1 MRPATALPVIAS
13 SIGGPFSPDR
23 VIVCIP
29 PAVACCLATA
39 VGIAKRF
46 DLTCHHRRNAVR
58 LCRPV
63 TAAALVLLAGA
74 PGAPAAESDFYKGK
88 QIRLIVS
95 TDAGGAYD
103 AYARLLV
110 QVLKDH
116 IPGNPAIIIQN
127 MPGASGLKT
136 ANFMYASA
144 SRDGTVIASTHAS
157 ILTTQLT
164 SPGAATFEST
174 RFSWIGSITT
184 DPFVGYV
191 WHTVPIRSLD
201 DTRTREVIMGGVSVG
216 ASSIDYAI
224 LARDMFGLKFKIVTG
239 YKASNDVKLAM
250 ERGEVQGTFA
260 NGWSSIK
267 TAEPE
272 WLRDNKIRIIVQH
285 GFHKLPELPDVP
297 LFIDLAQNEPDRQA
311 LVFMLA
317 RQEAAKPYF
326 APPDIPPERL
336 AILRRAFDATVRD
349 PRFAALASKASVAL
363 EGPMTGEEV
372 AALVAKV
379 AQTPPE
385 VIQRVTRMLS
395 EKK

>member
-1 MRPATALPVIAS
+1 
-13 SIGGPFSPDR
+13 
-23 VIVCIP
+23 
-29 PAVACCLATA
+29 
-39 VGIAKRF
+39 
-46 DLTCHHRRNAVR
+46 VR
-58 LCRPV
+58 LCRIV
-63 TAAALVLLAGA
+63 AAAGLALLASAHGA
-74 PGAPAAESDFYKGK
+74 WAQADFYRGK
-88 QIRLIVS
+88 QIRLVVS

-103 AYARLLV
+103 TYARLMV
-110 QVLKDH
+110 QVLRDH
-116 IPGNPAIIIQN
+116 IPGNPSIIIQN

-136 ANFMYASA
+136 ANFMHTTAP
-144 SRDGTVIASTHAS
+144 RDGTVIASTHAS
-157 ILTTQLT
+157 VLTAQLT
-164 SPGAATFEST
+164 SPGAAVFEST
-174 RFSWIGSITT
+174 KFSWLGSVTT
-184 DPFVGYV
+184 DPFIGYV
-191 WHTVPIRSLD
+191 WHTVPIKTLE

-216 ASSIDYAI
+216 ASSVDYAI
-224 LARDMFGLKFKIVTG
+224 LARDMFGMKFKIVTG

-250 ERGEVQGTFA
+250 ERGEVEGTFA

-285 GFHKLPELPDVP
+285 GFRKLPELPDVP

-317 RQEAAKPYF
+317 RQEVAKPYF
-326 APPDIPPERL
+326 GPPGVPPERL

-349 PRFAALASKASVAL
+349 PKFAALAAKANVAL
-363 EGPMTGEEV
+363 EGPMTGDEV

-385 VIQRVTRMLS
+385 VIQRVTRMLT

>member
-1 MRPATALPVIAS
+1 
-13 SIGGPFSPDR
+13 
-23 VIVCIP
+23 
-29 PAVACCLATA
+29 
-39 VGIAKRF
+39 
-46 DLTCHHRRNAVR
+46 VR
-58 LCRPV
+58 LCRMM
-63 TAAALVLLAGA
+63 AAAGLTLVAG
-74 PGAPAAESDFYKGK
+74 GQGVCAAESDYYKGK

-103 AYARLLV
+103 TYARLIV
-110 QVLKDH
+110 QVLKDY

-136 ANFMYASA
+136 ANYMYASA
-144 SRDGTVIASTHAS
+144 PRDGSVIASTHAS

-201 DTRTREVIMGGVSVG
+201 DARTREVIMGGVSVG
-216 ASSIDYAI
+216 SSSIDYAI

-272 WLRDNKIRIIVQH
+272 WLRDEKIRIIVQH

-363 EGPMTGEEV
+363 EGPMSGEEV

-379 AQTPPE
+379 AQTPSE

>member
-1 MRPATALPVIAS
+1 
-13 SIGGPFSPDR
+13 
-23 VIVCIP
+23 
-29 PAVACCLATA
+29 
-39 VGIAKRF
+39 
-46 DLTCHHRRNAVR
+46 VR
-58 LCRPV
+58 LYPNF
-63 TAAALVLLAGA
+63 AKFALYIALMASQTSPSSA
-74 PGAPAAESDFYKGK
+74 QSDANFYNRK

-103 AYARLLV
+103 TYARIMA

-116 IPGNPAIIIQN
+116 IPGNPTIVIQN

-136 ANFMYASA
+136 ANYMYTSA
-144 SRDGTVIASTHAS
+144 PRDGTVIASTHAS

-174 RFSWIGSITT
+174 RFSWIGSVTT
-184 DPFVGYV
+184 DPFIGYV
-191 WHTVPIRSLD
+191 WHTVPIQTLD
-201 DTRTREVIMGGVSVG
+201 DTRKTEVIMGGVSVG
-216 ASSIDYAI
+216 ASSVDYAI
-224 LARDMFGLKFKIVTG
+224 MARDMFGLKFKIVTG

-272 WLRDNKIRIIVQH
+272 WLRDKKIRIIVQH
-285 GFHKLPELPDVP
+285 GFRKLPELPDVP
-297 LFIDLAQNEPDRQA
+297 LFIDLAQNEADRQA
-311 LVFMLA
+311 MIFMLA
-317 RQEAAKPYF
+317 RQEVAKPYF
-326 APPDIPPERL
+326 APPDIPSERL

-349 PRFAALASKASVAL
+349 PKFAALAAKANIAL
-363 EGPMTGEEV
+363 EGPMTADEV

-379 AQTPPE
+379 AQTPPA
-385 VIQRVTRMLS
+385 VVQRVTRMLA

>member
-1 MRPATALPVIAS
+1 MTSAA
-13 SIGGPFSPDR
+13 GP
-23 VIVCIP
+23 
-29 PAVACCLATA
+29 LAA
-39 VGIAKRF
+39 QPEA
-46 DLTCHHRRNAVR
+46 N
-58 LCRPV
+58 
-63 TAAALVLLAGA
+63 
-74 PGAPAAESDFYKGK
+74 FYSRK

-103 AYARLLV
+103 TYARILA

-116 IPGNPAIIIQN
+116 IPGNPSIVIQN

-136 ANFMYASA
+136 ANYIYTTAP
-144 SRDGTVIASTHAS
+144 RDGTVIASTHAS
-157 ILTTQLT
+157 VLTTQLT
-164 SPGAATFEST
+164 SPGAATFEAT
-174 RFSWIGSITT
+174 KLSWIGSVTT

-191 WHTVPIRSLD
+191 WHTVPITKLEDARS
-201 DTRTREVIMGGVSVG
+201 TEVIMGGVSVG
-216 ASSIDYAI
+216 ASSVDYAI

-285 GFHKLPELPDVP
+285 GFRKLPELPDVP
-297 LFIDLAQNEPDRQA
+297 LFIDLAQNEADRQA
-311 LVFMLA
+311 MVFMLA
-317 RQEAAKPYF
+317 RQEVAKPYF
-326 APPDIPPERL
+326 GPPAVPPERL

-349 PRFAALASKASVAL
+349 PKFVALAAKANVAL
-363 EGPMTGEEV
+363 EGPMTGDEV

-385 VIQRVTRMLS
+385 VIQRVTRMLT